1 MRKRNPQK
9 SVAAFHFGTINKK
22 NMYHNDTTM
31 THAAP
36 SEETKTSEEKQQ
48 RESTEIE
55 ELETKQR
62 EIEANLFRLRWRGEK
77 TKENEDSPDAE
88 NTVKYKI
95 IAEKTHKSK
104 NNETFG

>member
-1 MRKRNPQK
+1 MAPSLSPHLNAQK
-9 SVAAFHFGTINKK
+9 KSTKVCRCLSFRHYQQKK

-48 RESTEIE
+48 RKSTEIE

-62 EIEANLFRLRWRGEK
+62 KIEANLFRLRWRGEK
-77 TKENEDSPDAE
+77 KQ
-88 NTVKYKI
+88 KK
-95 IAEKTHKSK
+95 
-104 NNETFG
+104 

>member
-1 MRKRNPQK
+1 
-9 SVAAFHFGTINKK
+9 
-22 NMYHNDTTM
+22 M

-48 RESTEIE
+48 KESTEIE

-77 TKENEDSPDAE
+77 TKQNEDSPDAE